1 MSNDIL
7 KLMIAQTEKELKTLF
22 HKKTGKPQE
31 LLEEI
36 NRVLSQV
43 IVPAKLLGTQT
54 LDCDECASI
63 NVNQAFDNLQKVI
76 TWINEPIA
84 TVKSIS
90 IDSLPDFISD
100 GDLCKFLNIEQTTL
114 YTKRSRGELPVQN
127 NYGFTLKDDLV
138 QFLGIKKVKQTPL
151 AMSKQRENNID
162 KYRKPR

>member
-1 MSNDIL
+1 MNDDIL
-7 KLMIAQTEKELKTLF
+7 KLMIAKTQKELKSLLRQTLN
-22 HKKTGKPQE
+22 KQK

-36 NRVLSQV
+36 NVVLSEV
-43 IVPAKLLGTQT
+43 IVPAKQLGTQT

-63 NVNQAFDNLQKVI
+63 NINEAEINLQKVI
-76 TWINEPIA
+76 TWINEPIIA

-151 AMSKQRENNID
+151 EKSKQRENNID

>member
-1 MSNDIL
+1 MNDDIL

-54 LDCDECASI
+54 LDCDDASI

-76 TWINEPIA
+76 TWINEPIIA

-127 NYGFTLKDDLV
+127 NHGFTLKDDLV
-138 QFLGIKKVKQTPL
+138 QSLGIKKVKQTPL

-162 KYRKPR
+162 KFRKPR